1 MLLSNKPIRV
11 RFTNPGTD
19 SANNFHKA
27 RHEYLKMW
35 GTDEARETQLN
46 RIDAKRISKVVS
58 NYCPM
63 EIGMRDHA
71 E

>member
-1 MLLSNKPIRV
+1 
-11 RFTNPGTD
+11 
-19 SANNFHKA
+19 
-27 RHEYLKMW
+27 MW
-35 GTDEARETQLN
+35 GADEARETQLN